1 MKITVLFISSLLITV
16 LVLSGC
22 DSQNTTDNPI
32 TVNTQKENSFS
43 NGDNILSKSRGN
55 SAVYKELSIAR
66 SSTAKYRRL
75 EKAIEDGYV
84 DINVVVQNM
93 GYHLLKGENID
104 GTFDPGKP
112 PLLVYSKNPVNG
124 KMRLVAVEYAVPYD
138 PSNPFPPEGFTGS
151 DDVWEYD
158 SINSLWE
165 CHAWVWYNNPDGI
178 FKEFNPRVHVDEGDV
193 TFP

>member
-1 MKITVLFISSLLITV
+1 MKITVLFVSSLLLTV

-22 DSQNTTDNPI
+22 DSQNNTDNPI
-32 TVNTQKENSFS
+32 TVNPQKEGSYS
-43 NGDNILSKSRGN
+43 NGDNILSKCRGN
-55 SAVYKELSIAR
+55 SALYRELSIAR
-66 SSTAKYRRL
+66 QSTAKYHRI

-93 GYHLLKGENID
+93 GYHFMKAENID

-112 PLLVYSKNPVNG
+112 PLLVYSNNSVNG
-124 KMRLVAVEYAVPYD
+124 KMRFVAVEYAVPYD
-138 PSNPFPPEGFTGS
+138 PANPTPPAGFTGS

-158 SINSLWE
+158 SINGLWE

-178 FKEFNPRVHVDEGDV
+178 FSEFNPMVNVDEGDV
-193 TFP
+193 NFP